1 MPFPLAD
8 DLEIGLE
15 ETGTIEI
22 RSHPLLSV
30 PSSLNSILER
40 CTQKGNSL

>member
-22 RSHPLLSV
+22 RYHPLLEV
-30 PSSLNSILER
+30 PSSLNSIFLK
-40 CTQKGNSL
+40 CTQKENSL